1 MPDVTELHPVPE
13 AHVPMMK
20 FKLNGVSIYLLYA
33 KLSLWVIPEP
43 ATSDFI
49 VRDTGNCSPRY
60 MRCTINQI
68 PCTSDLLNT
77 SGMQLALLVQPL
89 ALPHPSEEP
98 IQEVLKLM
106 ELIQI
111 SFGVIGDGVSDDT
124 KAFRDAWKEACF
136 TDCIHGKQCNI

>member
-1 MPDVTELHPVPE
+1 MLSDMPDVTELHLVPE

-43 ATSDFI
+43 AASDFI
-49 VRDTGNCSPRY
+49 VRDTGNCRPRY

-77 SGMQLALLVQPL
+77 SGMQLALLVKPL

-98 IQEVLKLM
+98 IQIVDFREGGPVCCSCCKGYIKLLTLGASTVM
-106 ELIQI
+106 MG
-111 SFGVIGDGVSDDT
+111 SFFS
-124 KAFRDAWKEACF
+124 K
-136 TDCIHGKQCNI
+136 NY